1 MEDISPTQARIYQIE
16 RYRQSVQ
23 AAAERTEE
31 QPLRALYALLLQE
44 LDQTLEEFR
53 ELERQH
59 AAPPSGV
66 GV

>member
-1 MEDISPTQARIYQIE
+1 MQDISPTQARIYQIE

-23 AAAERTEE
+23 TAAERTEE

-44 LDQTLEEFR
+44 LDQTLDEFQ

-59 AAPPSGV
+59 EAPPSGA